1 MHGVKKLALKK
12 LEREILIFFIGS
24 PLVAA
29 AFSSFGTRPNGL
41 CAAHDG
47 GGSDP
52 TGSVTHGASKGGVAP
67 ASSEFGRVLPGF
79 LFKGYLCCSLQVR
92 VTAQVKRIKA
102 MGEAPR

>member
-29 AFSSFGTRPNGL
+29 AFSSFGTRPNGS

-67 ASSEFGRVLPGF
+67 ASSEFGHVPQSF
-79 LFKGYLCCSLQVR
+79 LFTG
-92 VTAQVKRIKA
+92 
-102 MGEAPR
+102 